1 MCSCSDPPALAKAT
15 WLEGR
20 HCAAARKA
28 INRHDVAGLPRFQFG
43 TRILHETGR
52 LKPTASKLMAL
63 LDGDV
68 GLRVL
73 RFAIPHYLD
82 HARRELARN
91 PFDRLIVANA
101 KGGGSA
107 GYLRRADR

>member
-1 MCSCSDPPALAKAT
+1 
-15 WLEGR
+15 
-20 HCAAARKA
+20 
-28 INRHDVAGLPRFQFG
+28 
-43 TRILHETGR
+43 
-52 LKPTASKLMAL
+52 MAL
-63 LDGDV
+63 LAGDV